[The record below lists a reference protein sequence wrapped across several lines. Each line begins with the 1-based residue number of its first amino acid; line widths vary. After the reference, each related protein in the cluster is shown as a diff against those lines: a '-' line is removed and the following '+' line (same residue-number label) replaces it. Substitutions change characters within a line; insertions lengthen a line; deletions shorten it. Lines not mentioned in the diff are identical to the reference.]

1 MALDPDN
8 HISLLCG
15 VSGIFCVIMRN
26 VRTLLQPS
34 LSNGQTV
41 VEHSPRHPNV
51 KGLSLVDATATVGK
65 KWPKKCLLVRRAK
78 AVQASS

>member
-26 VRTLLQPS
+26 VRTLLQPT

-41 VEHSPRHPNV
+41 VEHLPRNPNV
-51 KGLSLVDATATVGK
+51 KGLSLVDATVTVRKNGQK
-65 KWPKKCLLVRRAK
+65 NSC
-78 AVQASS
+78 

>member
-8 HISLLCG
+8 HISLLCD

-26 VRTLLQPS
+26 VRTLLQPT
-34 LSNGQTV
+34 LSNGQTL

-51 KGLSLVDATATVGK
+51 KGLSLVDATGTVRKNGQK
-65 KWPKKCLLVRRAK
+65 NSC
-78 AVQASS
+78 

>member
-26 VRTLLQPS
+26 VRTLLQPT

-41 VEHSPRHPNV
+41 VKHSPRHPNV
-51 KGLSLVDATATVGK
+51 KGLSLVDATATVRKNRK
-65 KWPKKCLLVRRAK
+65 KYLLF
-78 AVQASS
+78 